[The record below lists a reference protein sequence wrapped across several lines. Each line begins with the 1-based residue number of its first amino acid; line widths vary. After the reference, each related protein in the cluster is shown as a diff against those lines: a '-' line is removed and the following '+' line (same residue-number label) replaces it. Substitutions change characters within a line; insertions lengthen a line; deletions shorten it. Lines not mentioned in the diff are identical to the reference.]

1 MTRKMKWIVAILG
14 VSLTLNVF
22 ALGLFIGKGFRPPH
36 VYKKMAR
43 PSLDFNLKHMERHLA
58 PKSRDKVRAILKKQH
73 WELMKRYEDL
83 NGLEKKIKA
92 LLSADT
98 VDKKALKEALSAHAE
113 QKQNLHWPR
122 RRVMLEVIADMDLKA
137 RKKLAKDMFRKR
149 GWKKKHMKKKYMKP
163 TDHLGEGMK
172 DSGHRKDTH
181 SGTHQ

>member
-14 VSLTLNVF
+14 LSLTLNVF
-22 ALGLFIGKGFRPPH
+22 ALGLFIGKGFRPPPP

-58 PKSRDKVRAILKKQH
+58 PESRDKMRAILKKQH

-83 NGLEKKIKA
+83 NVLEKKIKA
-92 LLSADT
+92 LLIADT
-98 VDKKALKEALSAHAE
+98 VDKKALKEALSAYAK

-122 RRVMLEVIADMDLKA
+122 RKVMLEVIADMDLKA

-149 GWKKKHMKKKYMKP
+149 KWKKKYMKP
-163 TDHLGEGMK
+163 TDHRGETMK
-172 DSGHRKDTH
+172 ESGPHKDTY
-181 SGTHQ
+181 SGSHQ